1 MMFST
6 LDAAEE
12 FYRLYA
18 LAVGFD
24 VRTGQSRKVAGVV
37 VWKRLYCS
45 KEGERSSGKEQGK
58 RITDIGKHERN
69 TRIVRCGCEAR
80 VTVKCTNDKRYT
92 YSEFFETHTHA
103 LVTPSKK
110 MFMKANRKVSDRA
123 KNALLSCHKASIGTS
138 AAFRLLRVSEGGF
151 EFVGCTKRDI
161 QNFHR
166 KVKCAINSADAQMFI
181 ESLQRKQCANPGFF
195 FDYVLDDEK
204 RLVSVFWADATS
216 RKNYAH
222 FGDVVSFDST
232 YKTNQYD
239 MIFAPFTGVNHHKA
253 CVMFAGAFISNEK
266 IESYKWVFE
275 TFLKAMDGKAP
286 KLIITDEDA
295 SMKAA
300 IRIVLPFTKHRLCMW
315 HIMRKLPDKVRPS
328 LSDNEHFYKEMN
340 CCVWGSET
348 PNEFEGKWVS
358 LISEFGLEGNEWL
371 DTRYEIRASW
381 VPAYCRD
388 VPLAGIL
395 RTTSRSESQNS
406 FFRHFIGYK
415 YALVEFW
422 LRFGTAMEEQ
432 RHQELEADNA
442 NLHSTPKLQ
451 TTWEIE
457 KNGSEVFTNKVFG
470 SFQKE
475 VLAARD
481 HCFVENTHHDGELKT
496 MEISDDSTKNRVV
509 SLNTSS
515 MVASCSCMLLELNG
529 IPCRHIIHV
538 LRGAKLKELPG
549 HYVQKRWTKWC
560 KREAVFDIDGNILE
574 EKAICSED
582 SEMQKMSS
590 YARNDMEESIILAA
604 QSRETMEF
612 VRTSLANLLISVRK
626 MVPVHQQ
633 TRQGEIEAFIGSN
646 IPDKINIHAPGDINA
661 KGRRKRYKG
670 HVDKGGQQDKDVKK
684 RKESNP
690 RLCGLCKQIAFHD
703 KRNCPNKETL

>member
-1 MMFST
+1 
-6 LDAAEE
+6 
-12 FYRLYA
+12 
-18 LAVGFD
+18 
-24 VRTGQSRKVAGVV
+24 
-37 VWKRLYCS
+37 
-45 KEGERSSGKEQGK
+45 
-58 RITDIGKHERN
+58 
-69 TRIVRCGCEAR
+69 
-80 VTVKCTNDKRYT
+80 
-92 YSEFFETHTHA
+92 
-103 LVTPSKK
+103 
-110 MFMKANRKVSDRA
+110 
-123 KNALLSCHKASIGTS
+123 
-138 AAFRLLRVSEGGF
+138 
-151 EFVGCTKRDI
+151 
-161 QNFHR
+161 
-166 KVKCAINSADAQMFI
+166 
-181 ESLQRKQCANPGFF
+181 
-195 FDYVLDDEK
+195 
-204 RLVSVFWADATS
+204 
-216 RKNYAH
+216 
-222 FGDVVSFDST
+222 
-232 YKTNQYD
+232 
-239 MIFAPFTGVNHHKA
+239 
-253 CVMFAGAFISNEK
+253 
-266 IESYKWVFE
+266 
-275 TFLKAMDGKAP
+275 
-286 KLIITDEDA
+286 
-295 SMKAA
+295 
-300 IRIVLPFTKHRLCMW
+300 
-315 HIMRKLPDKVRPS
+315 
-328 LSDNEHFYKEMN
+328 
-340 CCVWGSET
+340 
-348 PNEFEGKWVS
+348 
-358 LISEFGLEGNEWL
+358 
-371 DTRYEIRASW
+371 
-381 VPAYCRD
+381 
-388 VPLAGIL
+388 
-395 RTTSRSESQNS
+395 
-406 FFRHFIGYK
+406 
-415 YALVEFW
+415 
-422 LRFGTAMEEQ
+422 MEEQ

-442 NLHSTPKLQ
+442 NLHSTLKLQ

-549 HYVQKRWTKWC
+549 HNVQKRWTKWC